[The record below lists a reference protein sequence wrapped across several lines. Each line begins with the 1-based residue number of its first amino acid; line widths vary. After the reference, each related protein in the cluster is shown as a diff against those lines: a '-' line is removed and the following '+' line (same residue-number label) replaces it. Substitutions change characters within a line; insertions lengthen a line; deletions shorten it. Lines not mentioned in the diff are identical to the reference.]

1 MRRIIEEDKAEL
13 SVYRAAV
20 QARPDAY
27 YFDVPTMYERA
38 RLADFGS
45 EYKATDLTKR
55 GLFINGAAGVG
66 KTHLATAFFWEN
78 LHRAAYRPSGRYE
91 DVLAEW
97 ATAPDVLLRLR
108 ATFNGQGNES
118 DVVKELADVRL
129 LVLDDLGAERQS
141 EWTALALYTILS
153 RRVNWMRPTIV
164 TSNLTLDE
172 IDAADPRLAS
182 RLGGMAQ
189 ITLTGA
195 DRRLAAIGERTD
207 AATADRTARKPKG
220 E

>member
-1 MRRIIEEDKAEL
+1 MKG
-13 SVYRAAV
+13 
-20 QARPDAY
+20 
-27 YFDVPTMYERA
+27 A
-38 RLADFGS
+38 RLADFKGVGS
-45 EYKATDLTKR
+45 SRGPIDVAHAVLDKR

-66 KTHLATAFFWEN
+66 KTRLATALFWEN
-78 LHRAAYRPSGRYE
+78 LHRTAYKPSGSYE
-91 DVLAEW
+91 QLSAAW

-108 ATFNGQGNES
+108 ATFNGSGLEI

-164 TSNLTLDE
+164 TSNLTLKE

-207 AATADRTARKPKG
+207 RATADSTRKGAK
-220 E
+220 